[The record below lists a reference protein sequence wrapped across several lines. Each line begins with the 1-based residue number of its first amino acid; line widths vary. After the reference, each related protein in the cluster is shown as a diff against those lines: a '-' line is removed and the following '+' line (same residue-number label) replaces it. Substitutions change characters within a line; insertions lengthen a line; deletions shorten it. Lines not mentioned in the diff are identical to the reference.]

1 MRVLDKYKIS
11 ISNLCFYSPQKCTND
26 VMSAF
31 PEIQSGYDYG
41 NDLLADNQLSDEDRD
56 KIEKE
61 MNNIGEDFKAL
72 QQDINAEQDR
82 SAISFLTSVFRFGS
96 PPQFLSFIIRYFVRM
111 FLHRFVCSLIYLPCS
126 LFVCPCLR
134 LLEHS
139 LLLLS
144 LRSFSRS
151 FVLSFTRQSL
161 VVLIILLFVLSLFC
175 SSFVRS
181 LACSSLVP

>member
-1 MRVLDKYKIS
+1 
-11 ISNLCFYSPQKCTND
+11 
-26 VMSAF
+26 MSVF

-82 SAISFLTSVFRFGS
+82 SAYHFLPQFFAFGRS
-96 PPQFLSFIIRYFVRM
+96 PQFLSFIIRYFVRM
-111 FLHRFVCSLIYLPCS
+111 FLHRFVCSLIYLPRS
-126 LFVCPCLR
+126 LFVRLCLL

-151 FVLSFTRQSL
+151 FVLSLTRQSL

-175 SSFVRS
+175 SFFVRS
-181 LACSSLVP
+181 IACSSLVP

>member
-1 MRVLDKYKIS
+1 
-11 ISNLCFYSPQKCTND
+11 
-26 VMSAF
+26 MSVF

-56 KIEKE
+56 KIEEE

-82 SAISFLTSVFRFGS
+82 SAISFLTSVFRFWS
-96 PPQFLSFIIRYFVRM
+96 PTAISFVHYSLFRAYVSSSVRLFLN
-111 FLHRFVCSLIYLPCS
+111 LLPRS
-126 LFVCPCLR
+126 LFVRPCLL